1 MGLQNEKIAALSFVT
16 ADLNYLSPGLDRP
29 RTFTFEPPSGEPRSN
44 IVPEPHSLPV
54 HDIRPIGETV
64 SLDREG
70 FALVRQN
77 SEVNDFYDED
87 KVRSVYYPEAER
99 LIKAAT
105 GADRVFV
112 FDHTVR
118 KRVQGAA
125 DRDGGLRQPVAR
137 VHVDHT
143 ERSGPQRVRDLI
155 PDEAE
160 ELLKGRV
167 QIINLWRP
175 IRGPLLDSPLAVCDA
190 RTVRPNE
197 LVAADL
203 VFPNRVGET
212 YSVKYNPDHQ
222 WFYVPKMTAD
232 EVLLLKCFDSRPTDA
247 PALRPIARSS
257 IRPHRPMRRRARAL
271 NCAPWCFTGIKAQE
285 RGPASD
291 AGPLP
296 LAWNQP
302 RQFDPADAAVKL
314 RSTALLTSSVLAR
327 MPYRVARSEAS

>member
-1 MGLQNEKIAALSFVT
+1 MGLQNEKIGALSFVT
-16 ADLNYLSPGLDRP
+16 ADLNYLAPGLDRP
-29 RTFTFEPPSGEPRSN
+29 RTYAFEPPPGEPRSN
-44 IVPEPHSLPV
+44 IVPEPHSLPI
-54 HDIRPIGETV
+54 HDIRPIGETA

-77 SEVNDFYDED
+77 SSVKDFYDED
-87 KVRSVYYPEAER
+87 EVRSVYYPEAER

-143 ERSGPQRVRDLI
+143 EKSGPQRVRDLI

-160 ELLKGRV
+160 QLLEGRV

-190 RTVRPNE
+190 RTVKPNE

-203 VFPNRVGET
+203 VYPNRIGET
-212 YSVKYNPDHQ
+212 YSVKYNSDHQ
-222 WFYVPKMTAD
+222 WFYVPRMTAD
-232 EVLLLKCFDSRPTDA
+232 EILLLKCFDSKSDGRARFPPHSAFIDPTTPLDA
-247 PALRPIARSS
+247 PPRESIELRTLVF
-257 IRPHRPMRRRARAL
+257 HR
-271 NCAPWCFTGIKAQE
+271 N
-285 RGPASD
+285 
-291 AGPLP
+291 
-296 LAWNQP
+296 
-302 RQFDPADAAVKL
+302 
-314 RSTALLTSSVLAR
+314 
-327 MPYRVARSEAS
+327 

>member
-16 ADLNYLSPGLDRP
+16 ADLNYLAPALDRP
-29 RTFTFEPPSGEPRSN
+29 RTYTFEPPSGEPRSN
-44 IVPEPHSLPV
+44 IVPEPHSLPI
-54 HDIRPIGETV
+54 HDIRPIGEAV

-70 FALVRQN
+70 FALVRQD
-77 SEVNDFYDED
+77 SEVKDFYDED
-87 KVRSVYYPEAER
+87 EVRSVYYPEAER

-143 ERSGPQRVRDLI
+143 EKSGPQRVRDLI

-160 ELLKGRV
+160 KLLKGRV
-167 QIINLWRP
+167 QIVNLWRP

-190 RTVRPNE
+190 RTVKASE

-203 VFPNRVGET
+203 VYPNRVGET
-212 YSVKYNPDHQ
+212 YAVTYNPDHR
-222 WFYVPKMTAD
+222 WFYVPRMMAD
-232 EVLLLKCFDSRPTDA
+232 EALLLKCFDSRTDGRARFAPHSAFIDPTTPPDA
-247 PALRPIARSS
+247 PPRESIELRTLVF
-257 IRPHRPMRRRARAL
+257 HR
-271 NCAPWCFTGIKAQE
+271 N
-285 RGPASD
+285 
-291 AGPLP
+291 
-296 LAWNQP
+296 
-302 RQFDPADAAVKL
+302 
-314 RSTALLTSSVLAR
+314 
-327 MPYRVARSEAS
+327 

>member
-16 ADLNYLSPGLDRP
+16 ADLNYLAPHLDRP
-29 RTFTFEPPSGEPRSN
+29 RTYTFEPPSGEPRSN
-44 IVPEPHSLPV
+44 MVPEPHGVPI
-54 HDIRPIGETV
+54 HDVRPIGETV

-70 FALVRQN
+70 FALLRQR
-77 SEVNDFYDED
+77 SSVKDFYDEEEV
-87 KVRSVYYPEAER
+87 KNVYYPEAEQ

-143 ERSGPQRVRDLI
+143 DKSGPQRVRDLI

-160 ELLKGRV
+160 QLLKGRV

-190 RTVRPNE
+190 RTVKPGE
-197 LVAADL
+197 LVASDL
-203 VFPNRVGET
+203 VYPDRVGET

-222 WFYVPKMTAD
+222 WFYVPRMTVD
-232 EVLLLKCFDSRPTDA
+232 EVLLLKCFDSRTDGRARFAPHSAFADPTTPPDA
-247 PALRPIARSS
+247 PPRESIELRTLVFHA
-257 IRPHRPMRRRARAL
+257 
-271 NCAPWCFTGIKAQE
+271 N
-285 RGPASD
+285 
-291 AGPLP
+291 
-296 LAWNQP
+296 
-302 RQFDPADAAVKL
+302 
-314 RSTALLTSSVLAR
+314 
-327 MPYRVARSEAS
+327 

>member
-1 MGLQNEKIAALSFVT
+1 MGLQNQKIAALSFVT
-16 ADLNYLSPGLDRP
+16 ADLNYLAPAPDRP
-29 RTFTFEPPSGEPRSN
+29 RTYTFEPPSGEPRSN
-44 IVPEPHSLPV
+44 IVPEPHSLPI

-77 SEVNDFYDED
+77 SSVKDFYDED
-87 KVRSVYYPEAER
+87 EVRSVYYPEAER

-143 ERSGPQRVRDLI
+143 EKSGPQRVRDLI

-190 RTVRPNE
+190 RTVKPNE

-203 VFPNRVGET
+203 VYPNRIGET

-232 EVLLLKCFDSRPTDA
+232 EILLLKCFDSEIDG
-247 PALRPIARSS
+247 
-257 IRPHRPMRRRARAL
+257 RARF
-271 NCAPWCFTGIKAQE
+271 APHSAFIDPTT
-285 RGPASD
+285 
-291 AGPLP
+291 
-296 LAWNQP
+296 
-302 RQFDPADAAVKL
+302 PADALPRESIEL
-314 RSTALLTSSVLAR
+314 RTLVFHAN
-327 MPYRVARSEAS
+327 

>member
-1 MGLQNEKIAALSFVT
+1 MGLQNEKIAPLSFVT
-16 ADLNYLSPGLDRP
+16 ADLNYLTPSAGRP
-29 RTFTFEPPSGEPRSN
+29 RTYTFEPPPAGEPKSN
-44 IVPEPHSLPV
+44 IVPEPHGLPI
-54 HDIRPIGETV
+54 HDIRPIGEIV

-70 FALVRQN
+70 FALVRHK
-77 SEVNDFYDED
+77 STVNDFYSEDEV
-87 KVRSVYYPEAER
+87 KNVYYPEAER

-118 KRVQGAA
+118 KRVQGTA

-143 ERSGPQRVRDLI
+143 EKSGPQRVRDLI

-190 RTVRPNE
+190 RTVKPNE

-203 VFPNRVGET
+203 VYPNRVGET

-222 WFYVPKMTAD
+222 WFYVSRMAAD
-232 EVLLLKCFDSRPTDA
+232 EILLLKCFDSKTDG
-247 PALRPIARSS
+247 
-257 IRPHRPMRRRARAL
+257 RARF
-271 NCAPWCFTGIKAQE
+271 APHTAFADPTT
-285 RGPASD
+285 PAN
-291 AGPLP
+291 AP
-296 LAWNQP
+296 P
-302 RQFDPADAAVKL
+302 RESIEL
-314 RSTALLTSSVLAR
+314 RTLVFHAN
-327 MPYRVARSEAS
+327 

>member
-16 ADLNYLSPGLDRP
+16 ANLNYLAPAPDRP
-29 RTFTFEPPSGEPRSN
+29 RTYTFDPPFGEPRSN
-44 IVPEPHSLPV
+44 IVPQPHILPI
-54 HDIRPIGETV
+54 HDVRPISQAV

-70 FALVRQN
+70 FALVRQR
-77 SEVNDFYDED
+77 SSVKDFYGEDEV
-87 KVRSVYYPEAER
+87 KNVYYPEAER

-160 ELLKGRV
+160 QLLKGRV

-190 RTVRPNE
+190 RTVNPSE
-197 LVAADL
+197 LVGADL
-203 VFPNRVGET
+203 VSSARARGT
-212 YSVKYNPDHQ
+212 YSVKYNPDHK
-222 WFYVPKMTAD
+222 W
-232 EVLLLKCFDSRPTDA
+232 
-247 PALRPIARSS
+247 
-257 IRPHRPMRRRARAL
+257 
-271 NCAPWCFTGIKAQE
+271 
-285 RGPASD
+285 
-291 AGPLP
+291 
-296 LAWNQP
+296 
-302 RQFDPADAAVKL
+302 
-314 RSTALLTSSVLAR
+314 
-327 MPYRVARSEAS
+327 

>member
-1 MGLQNEKIAALSFVT
+1 V
-16 ADLNYLSPGLDRP
+16 
-29 RTFTFEPPSGEPRSN
+29 
-44 IVPEPHSLPV
+44 PV
-54 HDIRPIGETV
+54 HDVRPIGETV

-70 FALVRQN
+70 FALVRQQ
-77 SEVNDFYDED
+77 SSVRDFYDED
-87 KVRSVYYPEAER
+87 EVRNVYYPEAER

-143 ERSGPQRVRDLI
+143 EKSGLQRVRDLI

-190 RTVRPNE
+190 RTVKPDE
-197 LVAADL
+197 LVASDL
-203 VFPNRVGET
+203 VYPDRVGET
-212 YSVKYNPDHQ
+212 YSVKYNPDHR
-222 WFYVPKMTAD
+222 WFYVPGMTVD
-232 EVLLLKCFDSRPTDA
+232 EVLLLKCFDSKADGRARFAPHSAFSDPTTPSDA
-247 PALRPIARSS
+247 PPRESIELRTLVFHA
-257 IRPHRPMRRRARAL
+257 
-271 NCAPWCFTGIKAQE
+271 N
-285 RGPASD
+285 
-291 AGPLP
+291 
-296 LAWNQP
+296 
-302 RQFDPADAAVKL
+302 
-314 RSTALLTSSVLAR
+314 
-327 MPYRVARSEAS
+327 